1 MEISK
6 FMDTHDE
13 SLKIDKES
21 SDGLAFALELLGVN
35 QDEIEYFKTKLAD
48 KELS

>member
-1 MEISK
+1 MEILK
-6 FMDTHDE
+6 FMDSHDE
-13 SLKIDKES
+13 SLKIDKEA